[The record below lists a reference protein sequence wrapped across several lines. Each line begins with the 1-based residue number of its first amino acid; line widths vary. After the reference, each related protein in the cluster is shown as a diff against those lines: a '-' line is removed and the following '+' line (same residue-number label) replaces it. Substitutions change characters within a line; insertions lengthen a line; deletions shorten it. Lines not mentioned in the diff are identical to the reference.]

1 MTTGQ
6 VSVTA
11 VDATQAAGS
20 GAGQRMILMGYSS
33 SAANSLQRYLNS
45 SGLVAGIG
53 NGLLTEVAAKVL
65 GAKGDQLV
73 YSLPATTAGTLDL
86 KPGGP
91 STTTS
96 GIFRSP
102 RNPSAPMR
110 PTPSRHPR
118 RPHPRRRRSRPPR
131 WHR

>member
-20 GAGQRMILMGYSS
+20 GAGQRIIMMGYSS

-45 SGLVAGIG
+45 SNLVSGIG

-65 GAKGDQLV
+65 AAKGDQLV
-73 YSLPATTAGTLDL
+73 YSLPATTAGTV
-86 KPGGP
+86 
-91 STTTS
+91 
-96 GIFRSP
+96 
-102 RNPSAPMR
+102 NR
-110 PTPSRHPR
+110 PCGCPEP
-118 RPHPRRRRSRPPR
+118 
-131 WHR
+131 